1 MMRAIFIV
9 IFCLASSTSY
19 ARGGYGFF
27 CLNLADQVSG
37 PKANSETTLAVT
49 ITKSGK
55 IHIYNAPNLYCQMT
69 NVPVVEGEALTVY
82 KSYDGWV
89 NVKYI
94 DKNGNDHVG
103 WIPENMVNEIAISL
117 RP

>member
-1 MMRAIFIV
+1 M
-9 IFCLASSTSY
+9 ASATSY
-19 ARGGYGFF
+19 ARGGYGYF

-37 PKANSETTLAVT
+37 PTANSDTTLAVT

-55 IHIYNAPNLYCQMT
+55 LHIYSAPSLYCQMK
-69 NVPVVEGEALTVY
+69 NVPVMEGGVLTVY
-82 KSYDGWV
+82 KSNDGWV

-103 WIPENMVNEIAISL
+103 WTPENMVNEIAISL